1 MILLRFEAMRVR
13 SQFFLAEKNGQI
25 FFRSFLIELCQQPG
39 ACQEICHGRGGG
51 NFVPTRKNFAPPPK
65 LILCKIYHFIS
76 SFGLQKSYHSKP
88 KIMDFKRLGGG
99 LNHLGGG
106 MSMSIVPSPMVRQ
119 QQGRMV
125 NSSNNQIYGSQI
137 SGFGIDR

>member
-106 MSMSIVPSPMVRQ
+106 ACPCPLSPLLWSGNNKDEWSIVAITRFMEVR
-119 QQGRMV
+119 
-125 NSSNNQIYGSQI
+125 
-137 SGFGIDR
+137 